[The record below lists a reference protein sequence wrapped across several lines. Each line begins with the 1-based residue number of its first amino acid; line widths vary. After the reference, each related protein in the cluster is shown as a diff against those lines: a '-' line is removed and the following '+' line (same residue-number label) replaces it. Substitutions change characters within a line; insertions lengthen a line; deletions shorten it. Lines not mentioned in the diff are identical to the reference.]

1 MVRRAMM
8 TTCFLKTPAVRP
20 AMPRESDL
28 PISYQELDNHLTTS
42 ELGPSAAEAH
52 GILCALLCSG
62 APQAVES
69 WIAELLG
76 DTDTDGRSTHECR
89 HSLQGL
95 ATHTQ
100 AGITGPRLD
109 FMPLLPDDSRPLA
122 ERALGLYDWSRGF
135 LYGLGVAGPDIGRLP
150 EPVREACNDFVAIT
164 HLDLRDLEAS
174 EANEQALMELTEFVR
189 VATLVVYQEQRR
201 APEAGR

>member
-1 MVRRAMM
+1 
-8 TTCFLKTPAVRP
+8 
-20 AMPRESDL
+20 MPRESDF
-28 PISYQELDNHLTTS
+28 PISYQELDNHLTAP

-62 APQAVES
+62 TPQAVES

-95 ATHTQ
+95 APHTQ
-100 AGITGPRLD
+100 ARITGPRLD
-109 FMPLLPDDSRPLA
+109 FMPLLPDD
-122 ERALGLYDWSRGF
+122 LGLYDWSRGF
-135 LYGLGVAGPDIGRLP
+135 LYSLGVAGPDIDRLP
-150 EPVREACNDFVAIT
+150 KPAREACNDFVAIP
-164 HLDLRDLEAS
+164 HLDLRDLEVS

-189 VATLVVYQEQRR
+189 VATLVVYQEQRW
-201 APEAGR
+201 APEVGR

>member
-8 TTCFLKTPAVRP
+8 TTCFHKDSGGTPS
-20 AMPRESDL
+20 MPRESDL
-28 PISYQELDNHLTTS
+28 PISYQELDNHLTAS

-76 DTDTDGRSTHECR
+76 DTDTDGRSSTHECR

-100 AGITGPRLD
+100 ATGLRLD
-109 FMPLLPDDSRPLA
+109 LMPLLPDDSRSLA

-135 LYGLGVAGPDIGRLP
+135 LYGLGVAGLDIDRLP
-150 EPVREACNDFVAIT
+150 EPAREACNDFVAIT